1 MRKLISKALL
11 ALLKNVVTNTL
22 STWKRDQCVILLCG
36 NAKHIGDASC
46 EAAALAVLD
55 VHNLERT
62 NMLLT
67 SSNHTNA
74 ALILTLG
81 DAACGGRSRDGEPRC
96 CCCCCCCCDSFASG
110 NVQFDSIVHF
120 AVGVWV
126 TDGAAIV
133 GSDVRHTLGT
143 PRQPLHTAKLV
154 FGFRREVFVVQ
165 PVHDEPTLGIVEH
178 AEVFIG
184 LLDGDDIHEAT
195 GVVGIGANLAV
206 DFDETLH
213 QDLLYLL
220 FGQGVLETITQN
232 QHERQALTQLVGARR
247 GTGSPGATHLVQ
259 HPVLWGSEA
268 LQMLLWSTSHC

>member
-1 MRKLISKALL
+1 MWKLISKALL
-11 ALLKNVVTNTL
+11 ALLKNVVTNTF
-22 STWKRDQCVILLCG
+22 STWKRDKCVILLCG

-46 EAAALAVLD
+46 EAAALGVLD
-55 VHNLERT
+55 MHNLERT

-67 SSNHTNA
+67 TSNHTNA

-81 DAACGGRSRDGEPRC
+81 DDRSGTRLKLDVV
-96 CCCCCCCCDSFASG
+96 DSFASG
-110 NVQFDSIVHF
+110 NIQFDGVMHF

-126 TDGAAIV
+126 SDSAAIV

-143 PRQPLHTAKLV
+143 PRQLLHAAQLV
-154 FGFRREVFVVQ
+154 FGFRREIFVVQ

-195 GVVGIGANLAV
+195 GEVGIGANLAV

-220 FGQGVLETITQN
+220 FGQGVLETVAQN
-232 QHERQALTQLVGARR
+232 QNERQALTQLVGARR
-247 GTGSPGATHLVQ
+247 GTGSPGAPHLVQ
-259 HPVLWGSEA
+259 HPVLGGIEA